1 MKIKKEYI
9 AQSDGEE
16 NRMSN
21 YTQTFEADTGKI
33 LNIVINSLYS
43 ERDIFLR
50 ELLSNASDA
59 IQKRKFLGQTDPS
72 ILNIEADNI
81 EIIVNKKKKIIEI
94 TDTGIGLTEAELAE
108 TLGTIA
114 KSGTSAFLKEME
126 GEENSK
132 DAAKTLIGQF
142 GVGFYSAFMVAD
154 KVEVVSRK
162 AGDTQCSSW
171 ESDGQSGF
179 SISNSKEEQ
188 AVGTKIRLS
197 LKKDAKEFADPDKI
211 KGLIKKYSDHIS
223 FPINI
228 KEADGEIEQV
238 NSATAIWTKTASEIS
253 KEEYKEFYN
262 STFGTFDEPFATLHN
277 KSEGTLE
284 FTNLLFIPKT
294 APFDLFDPERKT
306 KINLY
311 INRVFISND
320 LDGVIPTW
328 LRFVK
333 GILDTTSL
341 DLNVSREMVQNNPVL
356 KKISKSLTKRVLSE
370 LKKRLKKDEE
380 AYDAFWEQFGK
391 VLKEGLYED
400 LENKDKIAEIIKVHS
415 LKEDKLITLQG
426 YIDSMVDGQDKIY
439 VLTADTLA
447 QAQSSPHLEGFKA
460 KGIDVLLMTD
470 PIDAF
475 WTSQMRSFQEKN
487 FVSISREK
495 YDITKLGDVKEE
507 DVEETKNTDET
518 YSPIIK
524 ECLGEMVEDVKASN
538 NLVDSPVRLVAGEG
552 GLDFNLERILKAQN
566 PDFEGSKKILEINTN
581 HDLIKKLPALP
592 SETQKSLCRVLFEQ
606 ARILDGEM
614 PSDSLQFSKDL
625 ITIGLKLK

>member
-1 MKIKKEYI
+1 MIKECI
-9 AQSDGEE
+9 AQAGNQET
-16 NRMSN
+16 RMSN

-43 ERDIFLR
+43 DRDIFLR

-59 IQKRKFLGQTDPS
+59 IQKRKFLGQTDPAV
-72 ILNIEADNI
+72 LNNEIDNI
-81 EIIVNKKKKIIEI
+81 EIVINKKKKIIEI
-94 TDTGIGLTEAELAE
+94 TDTGIGLSDAELAE

-114 KSGTSAFLKEME
+114 KSGTSAFLQELD
-126 GEENSK
+126 GEESSK

-162 AGDTQCSSW
+162 AGTSKSSIW

-179 SISNSKEEQ
+179 AINNSEDDQ
-188 AVGTKIRLS
+188 AVGTKIVLH
-197 LKKDAKEFADPDKI
+197 LKKDAKEFATSDKI
-211 KGLIKKYSDHIS
+211 KSLIKKYSDHIS
-223 FPINI
+223 VPINI
-228 KEADGEIEQV
+228 KETDGEIEQV
-238 NSATAIWTKTASEIS
+238 NSATALWTKPTSKIS
-253 KEEYKEFYN
+253 DEDYKEFYN

-320 LDGVIPTW
+320 LEGVIPTW
-328 LRFVK
+328 LRFIK
-333 GILDTTSL
+333 GILDTSSL

-370 LKKRLKKDEE
+370 LKKRLKKDEV

-400 LENKDKIAEIIKVHS
+400 IENKDKIAEIIRVRS
-415 LKEDKLITLQG
+415 LKEDKLITLQS
-426 YIDSMVDGQDKIY
+426 YIESMVDGQDKIY
-439 VLTADTLA
+439 VLTADTMA

-475 WTSQMRSFQEKN
+475 WTSQMRSFEEKD

-495 YDITKLGDVKEE
+495 YDIAKLGEVKDG
-507 DVEETKNTDET
+507 DVEETENADET

-581 HDLIKKLPALP
+581 HELIKKLPALP

-614 PSDSLQFSKDL
+614 PSDSLQFSRDL
-625 ITIGLKLK
+625 VTIGLKLA

>member
-1 MKIKKEYI
+1 MIKECI
-9 AQSDGEE
+9 AQTGNQET
-16 NRMSN
+16 RMSN

-43 ERDIFLR
+43 DRDIFLR

-59 IQKRKFLGQTDPS
+59 IQKRKFLGQTDPAV
-72 ILNIEADNI
+72 LNNEIDNI
-81 EIIVNKKKKIIEI
+81 EIVVNKKKKIIEI
-94 TDTGIGLTEAELAE
+94 TDTGIGLTDAELAE

-114 KSGTSAFLKEME
+114 KSGTSAFLQELD
-126 GEENSK
+126 GEESSK

-162 AGDTQCSSW
+162 AGTSKSSIW

-179 SISNSKEEQ
+179 SINNSEDEQ
-188 AVGTKIRLS
+188 VVGTKIILH
-197 LKKDAKEFADPDKI
+197 LKKDAKEFATTDKI
-211 KGLIKKYSDHIS
+211 KSLIKKYSDHIS
-223 FPINI
+223 VPINI
-228 KEADGEIEQV
+228 KEADGEIEQA
-238 NSATAIWTKTASEIS
+238 NSATAIWTKATSEIS
-253 KEEYKEFYN
+253 DEEYKEFYN

-284 FTNLLFIPKT
+284 FTNLLFIPQT

-320 LDGVIPTW
+320 LEGVIPTW
-328 LRFVK
+328 LRFIK
-333 GILDTTSL
+333 GILDTSSL

-370 LKKRLKKDEE
+370 LKKRLKKDEV

-400 LENKDKIAEIIKVHS
+400 IENKDKIAEIIRVRS
-415 LKEDKLITLQG
+415 FKEDKLITLQS
-426 YIDSMVDGQDKIY
+426 YLDSMIDGQDKIY
-439 VLTADTLA
+439 VLTADTLE

-460 KGIDVLLMTD
+460 QGIDVLLMTD

-475 WTSQMRSFQEKN
+475 WTSQMKSFQEKD
-487 FVSISREK
+487 FLSISREK
-495 YDITKLGDVKEE
+495 YDISKLGEVKDE
-507 DVEETKNTDET
+507 DGEDNENTDEV

-524 ECLGEMVEDVKASN
+524 ECLGDLVEDVKASK
-538 NLVDSPVRLVAGEG
+538 NLIDSPVRLVAGEG

-566 PDFEGSKKILEINTN
+566 PEFEGSKKVLEINLT
-581 HDLIKKLPALP
+581 HKLIKKLPALS

-614 PSDSLQFSKDL
+614 PSNSLQFSKDL
-625 ITIGLKLK
+625 IALGLKVV

>member
-1 MKIKKEYI
+1 MIKECI
-9 AQSDGEE
+9 AQTGNQET
-16 NRMSN
+16 RMSN

-43 ERDIFLR
+43 DRDIFLR

-59 IQKRKFLGQTDPS
+59 IQKRKFLGQTDPAV
-72 ILNIEADNI
+72 LNNEIDNI
-81 EIIVNKKKKIIEI
+81 EIVVNKKKKIIEI
-94 TDTGIGLTEAELAE
+94 TDTGIGLTDAELAE

-114 KSGTSAFLKEME
+114 KSGTSAFLQELD
-126 GEENSK
+126 GEESSK

-162 AGDTQCSSW
+162 AGTSKSSIW

-179 SISNSKEEQ
+179 SINNSEDEQ
-188 AVGTKIRLS
+188 VVGTKIILH
-197 LKKDAKEFADPDKI
+197 LKKDAKEFATTDKI
-211 KGLIKKYSDHIS
+211 KSLIKKYSDHIS
-223 FPINI
+223 VPINI
-228 KEADGEIEQV
+228 KEADGEVEQA
-238 NSATAIWTKTASEIS
+238 NSATAIWTKATSEIS
-253 KEEYKEFYN
+253 DEEYKEFYN

-320 LDGVIPTW
+320 LEGVIPTW
-328 LRFVK
+328 LRFIK

-370 LKKRLKKDEE
+370 LKKRLKKDEV

-400 LENKDKIAEIIKVHS
+400 IENKDKIAEIIRVRS
-415 LKEDKLITLQG
+415 FKEDKLITLQS
-426 YIDSMVDGQDKIY
+426 YIDSMIDGQDKIY
-439 VLTADTLA
+439 VLTADTLE

-460 KGIDVLLMTD
+460 QGIDVLLMTD

-475 WTSQMRSFQEKN
+475 WTSQMKSFQEKD
-487 FVSISREK
+487 FLSISREK
-495 YDITKLGDVKEE
+495 YDISKLGEVKDE
-507 DVEETKNTDET
+507 DGEDNENTDEV
-518 YSPIIK
+518 YSPIVK
-524 ECLGEMVEDVKASN
+524 ECLGDLVEDVKASK
-538 NLVDSPVRLVAGEG
+538 NLIDSPVRLVAGEG

-566 PDFEGSKKILEINTN
+566 PEFEGSKKVLEINLT
-581 HDLIKKLPALP
+581 HKLIKKLPALS

-614 PSDSLQFSKDL
+614 PSNSLQFSKDL
-625 ITIGLKLK
+625 IALGLKVV

>member
-1 MKIKKEYI
+1 MIKECI
-9 AQSDGEE
+9 AQAGNQET
-16 NRMSN
+16 RMSN

-43 ERDIFLR
+43 DRDIFLR

-59 IQKRKFLGQTDPS
+59 IQKRKFLGQTDPAV
-72 ILNIEADNI
+72 LNNEIDNI
-81 EIIVNKKKKIIEI
+81 EIVINKKKKIIEI
-94 TDTGIGLTEAELAE
+94 TDTGIGLSDSELAE

-114 KSGTSAFLKEME
+114 KSGTSAFLQELD
-126 GEENSK
+126 GEESSK

-162 AGDTQCSSW
+162 AGTSKSSIW

-179 SISNSKEEQ
+179 AINNSEDDQ
-188 AVGTKIRLS
+188 AVGTKVILH
-197 LKKDAKEFADPDKI
+197 LKKDAKEFATPDKI
-211 KGLIKKYSDHIS
+211 KSLIKKYSDHINV
-223 FPINI
+223 PINI

-238 NSATAIWTKTASEIS
+238 NSATAIWTKPTSKIS
-253 KEEYKEFYN
+253 DEDYKEFYN

-320 LDGVIPTW
+320 LEGVIPTW
-328 LRFVK
+328 LRFIK
-333 GILDTTSL
+333 GILDTSSL

-370 LKKRLKKDEE
+370 LKKRLKKDEV

-400 LENKDKIAEIIKVHS
+400 IENKDKIAEIIRVRS
-415 LKEDKLITLQG
+415 LKEDKLITLQS
-426 YIDSMVDGQDKIY
+426 YIESMVDGQDKIY
-439 VLTADTLA
+439 VLTADTMA

-475 WTSQMRSFQEKN
+475 WTSQMRSFEEKD

-495 YDITKLGDVKEE
+495 YDIAKLGEVKDG
-507 DVEETKNTDET
+507 DVEETENADET

-581 HDLIKKLPALP
+581 HELIKKLPALP

-614 PSDSLQFSKDL
+614 PSDSLQFSRDL
-625 ITIGLKLK
+625 VTIGLKLA

>member
-1 MKIKKEYI
+1 MIKECI
-9 AQSDGEE
+9 AQTGNQET
-16 NRMSN
+16 RMSN

-43 ERDIFLR
+43 DRDIFLR

-59 IQKRKFLGQTDPS
+59 IQKRKFLGQTDPAV
-72 ILNIEADNI
+72 LNNEIDNI
-81 EIIVNKKKKIIEI
+81 EIVVNKKKKIIEI
-94 TDTGIGLTEAELAE
+94 TDTGIGLTDAELAE

-114 KSGTSAFLKEME
+114 KSGTSAFLQELD
-126 GEENSK
+126 GEESSK

-162 AGDTQCSSW
+162 AGTSKSSIW

-179 SISNSKEEQ
+179 AINNSEDDQ
-188 AVGTKIRLS
+188 AIGTKVILH
-197 LKKDAKEFADPDKI
+197 LKKDAKEFATPNKI
-211 KGLIKKYSDHIS
+211 KSLIKKYSDHINV
-223 FPINI
+223 PINI

-238 NSATAIWTKTASEIS
+238 NSATAIWTKPTSKIS
-253 KEEYKEFYN
+253 DEEYKEFYN
-262 STFGTFDEPFATLHN
+262 STFGSFDEPFATLHN

-320 LDGVIPTW
+320 LEGVIPTW
-328 LRFVK
+328 LRFIK

-370 LKKRLKKDEE
+370 LKKRLKKDEV

-400 LENKDKIAEIIKVHS
+400 IENKDKIAEIIRVRS
-415 LKEDKLITLQG
+415 FKEDKLITLQS
-426 YIDSMVDGQDKIY
+426 YLDSMIDGQDKIY
-439 VLTADTLA
+439 VLTADTLE

-460 KGIDVLLMTD
+460 QGIDVLLMTD

-475 WTSQMRSFQEKN
+475 WTSQMKSFQEKD
-487 FVSISREK
+487 FLSISREK
-495 YDITKLGDVKEE
+495 YDISKLGEVKDE
-507 DVEETKNTDET
+507 DGEDNENTDEV

-524 ECLGEMVEDVKASN
+524 ECLGDLVEDVKASK
-538 NLVDSPVRLVAGEG
+538 NLIDSPVRLVAGEG

-566 PDFEGSKKILEINTN
+566 PEFEGSKKVLEINLT
-581 HDLIKKLPALP
+581 HKLIKKLPALS

-614 PSDSLQFSKDL
+614 PSNSLQFSKDL
-625 ITIGLKLK
+625 IALGLKVV

>member
-1 MKIKKEYI
+1 MIKECI
-9 AQSDGEE
+9 AQTGNQET
-16 NRMSN
+16 RMSN

-43 ERDIFLR
+43 DRDIFLR

-59 IQKRKFLGQTDPS
+59 IQKRKFLGQTDPAV
-72 ILNIEADNI
+72 LNNEIDNI
-81 EIIVNKKKKIIEI
+81 EIVINKKKKIIEI
-94 TDTGIGLTEAELAE
+94 TDTGIGLSDAELAE

-114 KSGTSAFLKEME
+114 KSGTSAFLQELD
-126 GEENSK
+126 GEESSK

-162 AGDTQCSSW
+162 AGTSKSSIW

-179 SISNSKEEQ
+179 AINNSEEDQ
-188 AVGTKIRLS
+188 SVGTKIILH
-197 LKKDAKEFADPDKI
+197 LKKDAKEFATSDKI
-211 KGLIKKYSDHIS
+211 KSLIKKYSDHIS
-223 FPINI
+223 VPINI
-228 KEADGEIEQV
+228 KETDGEIEQV
-238 NSATAIWTKTASEIS
+238 NSATAIWTKPTSKIS
-253 KEEYKEFYN
+253 DEDYKEFYN

-320 LDGVIPTW
+320 LEGVIPTW
-328 LRFVK
+328 LRFIK
-333 GILDTTSL
+333 GILDTSSL

-370 LKKRLKKDEE
+370 LKKRLKKDEV

-400 LENKDKIAEIIKVHS
+400 IENKDKIAEIIRVRS
-415 LKEDKLITLQG
+415 LKEDKLITLQS
-426 YIDSMVDGQDKIY
+426 YIESMVDGQDKIY
-439 VLTADTLA
+439 VLTADTMA

-475 WTSQMRSFQEKN
+475 WTSQMRSFEEKD

-495 YDITKLGDVKEE
+495 YDIAKLGEVKDG
-507 DVEETKNTDET
+507 DVEETENADET

-581 HDLIKKLPALP
+581 HELIKKLPALP

-614 PSDSLQFSKDL
+614 PSDSLQFSRDL
-625 ITIGLKLK
+625 VTIGLKLA

>member
-1 MKIKKEYI
+1 
-9 AQSDGEE
+9 
-16 NRMSN
+16 MSN

-43 ERDIFLR
+43 DRDIFLR

-59 IQKRKFLGQTDPS
+59 IQKRKFLGQTDPAV
-72 ILNIEADNI
+72 LNNEIDNI
-81 EIIVNKKKKIIEI
+81 EIVVNKKKKIIEI
-94 TDTGIGLTEAELAE
+94 TDTGIGLTDAELAE

-114 KSGTSAFLKEME
+114 KSGTSAFLQELD
-126 GEENSK
+126 GEESSK

-154 KVEVVSRK
+154 KVEVISRK
-162 AGDTQCSSW
+162 AGTSKSSIW
-171 ESDGQSGF
+171 ESDGQRGF
-179 SISNSKEEQ
+179 SINNSEDEQ
-188 AVGTKIRLS
+188 VVGTKIILH
-197 LKKDAKEFADPDKI
+197 LKKDAKEFATTDKI
-211 KGLIKKYSDHIS
+211 KSLIKKYSDHIS
-223 FPINI
+223 VPINI
-228 KEADGEIEQV
+228 KEADGEIEQA
-238 NSATAIWTKTASEIS
+238 NSATAIWTKATSEIS
-253 KEEYKEFYN
+253 DEEYKEFYN

-320 LDGVIPTW
+320 LEGVIPTW
-328 LRFVK
+328 LRFIK

-370 LKKRLKKDEE
+370 LKKRLKKDEV

-400 LENKDKIAEIIKVHS
+400 IENKDKIAEIIRVRS
-415 LKEDKLITLQG
+415 FKEDKLITLQS
-426 YIDSMVDGQDKIY
+426 YLDSMIDGQDKIY
-439 VLTADTLA
+439 VLTADTLE

-460 KGIDVLLMTD
+460 QGIDVLLMTD

-475 WTSQMRSFQEKN
+475 WTSQMKSFQEKD
-487 FVSISREK
+487 FLSISREK
-495 YDITKLGDVKEE
+495 YDISKLGEVKDE
-507 DVEETKNTDET
+507 DGEDNENTDEV

-524 ECLGEMVEDVKASN
+524 ECLGDLVEDVKASK

-566 PDFEGSKKILEINTN
+566 PEFEGSKKVLEINLT
-581 HDLIKKLPALP
+581 HKLIKKLPALS

-614 PSDSLQFSKDL
+614 PSNSLQFSKDL
-625 ITIGLKLK
+625 IALGLKVV

>member
-1 MKIKKEYI
+1 
-9 AQSDGEE
+9 
-16 NRMSN
+16 MSN

-43 ERDIFLR
+43 DRDIFLR

-59 IQKRKFLGQTDPS
+59 IQKRKFLGQTDPAV
-72 ILNIEADNI
+72 LNNEIDNI
-81 EIIVNKKKKIIEI
+81 EIVVNKKKKIIEI
-94 TDTGIGLTEAELAE
+94 TDTGIGLTDAELAE

-114 KSGTSAFLKEME
+114 KSGTSAFLQELD
-126 GEENSK
+126 GEESSK

-162 AGDTQCSSW
+162 AGTSKSSIW

-179 SISNSKEEQ
+179 SINNSEDEQ
-188 AVGTKIRLS
+188 VVGTKIILH
-197 LKKDAKEFADPDKI
+197 LKKDAKEFATTDKI
-211 KGLIKKYSDHIS
+211 KSLIKKYSDHIS
-223 FPINI
+223 VPINI
-228 KEADGEIEQV
+228 KEADGEVEQA
-238 NSATAIWTKTASEIS
+238 NSATAIWTKATSEIS
-253 KEEYKEFYN
+253 DEEYKEFYN

-320 LDGVIPTW
+320 LEGVIPTW
-328 LRFVK
+328 LRFIK

-370 LKKRLKKDEE
+370 LKKRLKKDEV

-400 LENKDKIAEIIKVHS
+400 IENKDKIAEIIRVRS
-415 LKEDKLITLQG
+415 FKEDKLITLQS
-426 YIDSMVDGQDKIY
+426 YLDSMIDGQDKIY
-439 VLTADTLA
+439 VLTADTLE

-460 KGIDVLLMTD
+460 QGIDVLLMTD

-475 WTSQMRSFQEKN
+475 WTSQMKSFQEKD
-487 FVSISREK
+487 FLSISREK
-495 YDITKLGDVKEE
+495 YDISKLGEVKDE
-507 DVEETKNTDET
+507 DGEDNENTDEV
-518 YSPIIK
+518 YSPIVK
-524 ECLGEMVEDVKASN
+524 ECLGDLVEDVKASK
-538 NLVDSPVRLVAGEG
+538 NLIDSPVRLVAGEG

-566 PDFEGSKKILEINTN
+566 PEFEGSKKVLEINLT
-581 HDLIKKLPALP
+581 HKLIKKLPALS

-614 PSDSLQFSKDL
+614 PSNSLQFSKDL
-625 ITIGLKLK
+625 IALGLKVV

>member
-1 MKIKKEYI
+1 MIKECI
-9 AQSDGEE
+9 AQTGNQET
-16 NRMSN
+16 RMSN

-43 ERDIFLR
+43 DRDIFLR

-59 IQKRKFLGQTDPS
+59 IQKRKFLGQTDPAV
-72 ILNIEADNI
+72 LNNEIDNI
-81 EIIVNKKKKIIEI
+81 EIVINKKKKIIEI
-94 TDTGIGLTEAELAE
+94 TDTGIGLSDSELAE

-114 KSGTSAFLKEME
+114 KSGTSAFLQELD
-126 GEENSK
+126 GEESSK

-162 AGDTQCSSW
+162 AGTSKSSIW

-179 SISNSKEEQ
+179 AINNSEDDQ
-188 AVGTKIRLS
+188 AIGTKVILH
-197 LKKDAKEFADPDKI
+197 LKKDAKEFATPDKI
-211 KGLIKKYSDHIS
+211 KSLIKKYSDHINV
-223 FPINI
+223 PINI

-238 NSATAIWTKTASEIS
+238 NSATAIWTKPTSKIS
-253 KEEYKEFYN
+253 DEEYKEFYN
-262 STFGTFDEPFATLHN
+262 STFGSFDEPFATLHN

-320 LDGVIPTW
+320 LEGVIPTW
-328 LRFVK
+328 LRFIK

-370 LKKRLKKDEE
+370 LKKRLKKDEV

-400 LENKDKIAEIIKVHS
+400 IENKDKIAEIIRVRS
-415 LKEDKLITLQG
+415 FKEDKLITLQS
-426 YIDSMVDGQDKIY
+426 YIDAMIDGQDKIY
-439 VLTADTLA
+439 VLTADTLE

-460 KGIDVLLMTD
+460 QGIDVLLMTD

-475 WTSQMRSFQEKN
+475 WTSQMKSFQEKD
-487 FVSISREK
+487 FLSISREK
-495 YDITKLGDVKEE
+495 YDISKLGEVKDDDGGDNES
-507 DVEETKNTDET
+507 TDEV

-524 ECLGEMVEDVKASN
+524 ECLGDLVEDVKASK
-538 NLVDSPVRLVAGEG
+538 NLIDSPVRLVAGEG

-566 PDFEGSKKILEINTN
+566 PEFEGSKKVLEINLT
-581 HDLIKKLPALP
+581 HELIKKLPALS
-592 SETQKSLCRVLFEQ
+592 SETQKSMSRVLFEQ

-614 PSDSLQFSKDL
+614 PSNSLQFSKDL
-625 ITIGLKLK
+625 ITLGLKVV

>member
-1 MKIKKEYI
+1 MIKECI
-9 AQSDGEE
+9 AQAGNQET
-16 NRMSN
+16 RMSN

-43 ERDIFLR
+43 DRDIFLR

-59 IQKRKFLGQTDPS
+59 IQKRKFLGQTDPAV
-72 ILNIEADNI
+72 LNNEIDNI
-81 EIIVNKKKKIIEI
+81 EIVINKKKKIIEI
-94 TDTGIGLTEAELAE
+94 TDTGIGLSDAELAE

-114 KSGTSAFLKEME
+114 KSGTSAFLQELD
-126 GEENSK
+126 GEESSK

-162 AGDTQCSSW
+162 AGTSKSSIW

-179 SISNSKEEQ
+179 AINNSEDDQ
-188 AVGTKIRLS
+188 AVGTKIVLH
-197 LKKDAKEFADPDKI
+197 LKKDAKEFATSDKI
-211 KGLIKKYSDHIS
+211 KSLIKKYSDHIS
-223 FPINI
+223 VPINI
-228 KEADGEIEQV
+228 KETDGEIEQV
-238 NSATAIWTKTASEIS
+238 NSATALWTKPTSKIS
-253 KEEYKEFYN
+253 DEDYKEFYN

-320 LDGVIPTW
+320 LEGVIPTW
-328 LRFVK
+328 LRFIK
-333 GILDTTSL
+333 GILDTSSL

-370 LKKRLKKDEE
+370 LKKRLKKDEV

-400 LENKDKIAEIIKVHS
+400 IENKDKIAEIIRVRS
-415 LKEDKLITLQG
+415 LKEDKLITLQS
-426 YIDSMVDGQDKIY
+426 YIESMVDGQDKIY
-439 VLTADTLA
+439 VLTADTMA

-475 WTSQMRSFQEKN
+475 WTSQMRSFEEKD

-495 YDITKLGDVKEE
+495 YDIAKLGEVKDG
-507 DVEETKNTDET
+507 DVEETENTDET

-581 HDLIKKLPALP
+581 HELIKKLPALP

-614 PSDSLQFSKDL
+614 PSDSLQFSRDL
-625 ITIGLKLK
+625 VTIGLKLA

>member
-1 MKIKKEYI
+1 MIKECI
-9 AQSDGEE
+9 AQTGKQET
-16 NRMSN
+16 RMSN

-43 ERDIFLR
+43 DRDIFLR

-59 IQKRKFLGQTDPS
+59 IQKRKFLGQTDPAV
-72 ILNIEADNI
+72 LNNEIDNI
-81 EIIVNKKKKIIEI
+81 EIVVNKKKKIIEI
-94 TDTGIGLTEAELAE
+94 TDTGIGLTDAELAE

-114 KSGTSAFLKEME
+114 KSGTSAFLQELD
-126 GEENSK
+126 GEESSK

-162 AGDTQCSSW
+162 AGTSKSSIW

-179 SISNSKEEQ
+179 SINNSEDEQ
-188 AVGTKIRLS
+188 VVGTKIILH
-197 LKKDAKEFADPDKI
+197 LKKDAKEFATTDKI
-211 KGLIKKYSDHIS
+211 KSLIKKYSDHIS
-223 FPINI
+223 VPINI
-228 KEADGEIEQV
+228 KEADGEVEQA
-238 NSATAIWTKTASEIS
+238 NSATAIWTKATSEIS
-253 KEEYKEFYN
+253 DEEYKEFYN
-262 STFGTFDEPFATLHN
+262 STFGTFDEPFSTLHN

-320 LDGVIPTW
+320 LEGVIPTW
-328 LRFVK
+328 LRFIK

-370 LKKRLKKDEE
+370 LKKRLKKDEV

-400 LENKDKIAEIIKVHS
+400 IENKDKIAEIIRVRS
-415 LKEDKLITLQG
+415 FKEDKLITLQS
-426 YIDSMVDGQDKIY
+426 YLDSMIDGQDKIY
-439 VLTADTLA
+439 VLTADTLE

-460 KGIDVLLMTD
+460 QGIDVLLMTD

-475 WTSQMRSFQEKN
+475 WTSQMKSFQEKD
-487 FVSISREK
+487 FLSISREK
-495 YDITKLGDVKEE
+495 YDISKLGEVKDE
-507 DVEETKNTDET
+507 DGEDNENTDEV

-524 ECLGEMVEDVKASN
+524 ECLGDLVEDVKASK
-538 NLVDSPVRLVAGEG
+538 NLIDSPVRLVAGEG

-566 PDFEGSKKILEINTN
+566 PEFEGSKKVLEINLT
-581 HDLIKKLPALP
+581 HKLIKKLPALS

-614 PSDSLQFSKDL
+614 PSNSLQFSKDL
-625 ITIGLKLK
+625 IALGLKVV

>member
-1 MKIKKEYI
+1 MIKECI
-9 AQSDGEE
+9 AQTGNQET
-16 NRMSN
+16 RMSN

-43 ERDIFLR
+43 DRDIFLR

-59 IQKRKFLGQTDPS
+59 IQKRKFLGQTDPAV
-72 ILNIEADNI
+72 LNNEIDNI
-81 EIIVNKKKKIIEI
+81 EIVINKKKKVIEI
-94 TDTGIGLTEAELAE
+94 TDTGIGLSDSELAE

-114 KSGTSAFLKEME
+114 KSGTSAFLQELD
-126 GEENSK
+126 GEESSK

-162 AGDTQCSSW
+162 AGTSKSSIW

-179 SISNSKEEQ
+179 AINNSEDDQ
-188 AVGTKIRLS
+188 AVGTKIVLH
-197 LKKDAKEFADPDKI
+197 LKKDAKEFATSDKI
-211 KGLIKKYSDHIS
+211 KSLIKKYSDHIS
-223 FPINI
+223 VPINI
-228 KEADGEIEQV
+228 KETDGEIEQV
-238 NSATAIWTKTASEIS
+238 NSATAIWTKPTSKIS
-253 KEEYKEFYN
+253 DEDYKEFYN

-306 KINLY
+306 KVNLY

-320 LDGVIPTW
+320 LEGVIPTW
-328 LRFVK
+328 LRFIK

-370 LKKRLKKDEE
+370 LKKRLKKDEV

-400 LENKDKIAEIIKVHS
+400 IENKDKIAEIIRVRS
-415 LKEDKLITLQG
+415 FKEDKLITLQS
-426 YIDSMVDGQDKIY
+426 YIESMVDGQDKIY
-439 VLTADTLA
+439 VLTADTMA

-475 WTSQMRSFQEKN
+475 WTSQMRSFEEKD

-495 YDITKLGDVKEE
+495 YDIAKLGEVKDG
-507 DVEETKNTDET
+507 DVEETENADET

-566 PDFEGSKKILEINTN
+566 PDFEGSKKILEINTS
-581 HDLIKKLPALP
+581 HELIKKLPALP

-614 PSDSLQFSKDL
+614 PSDSLRFSRDL
-625 ITIGLKLK
+625 VTIGLKLA